1 MGFDQGK
8 TDIRGCHIGMRG
20 IAYEYVSDRIKIAE
34 SAAGSRFNIMAFPY
48 FIPLL
53 SG

>member
-1 MGFDQGK
+1 MSFDQGK
-8 TDIRGCHIGMRG
+8 TDIRRGQIGMRG
-20 IAYEYVSDRIKIAE
+20 IAYKYISDRIKIAE
-34 SAAGSRFNIMAFPY
+34 SAANSWFNIMAFPY